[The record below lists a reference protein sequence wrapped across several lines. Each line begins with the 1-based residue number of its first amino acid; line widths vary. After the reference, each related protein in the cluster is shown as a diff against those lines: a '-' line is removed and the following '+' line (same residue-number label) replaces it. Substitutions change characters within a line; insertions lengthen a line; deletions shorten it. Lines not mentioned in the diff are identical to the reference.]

1 MFKGRRTV
9 EFSYPI
15 DEEFFEEGPDG
26 DDGEFGDDDALSQ
39 CEAYSRLQRHGKA
52 RHVLGI
58 IKEKRALNFY
68 RVQWEK
74 NGEKQL
80 STLCA
85 GMLTKFLGEN
95 KTREKKNPL
104 TSAISHKDYAHE
116 VTSFAYSFLLKHKI
130 IRQKENKSSQK

>member
-1 MFKGRRTV
+1 MQ
-9 EFSYPI
+9 
-15 DEEFFEEGPDG
+15 
-26 DDGEFGDDDALSQ
+26 L
-39 CEAYSRLQRHGKA
+39 
-52 RHVLGI
+52 
-58 IKEKRALNFY
+58 
-68 RVQWEK
+68 EK

-80 STLCA
+80 STLYS

-104 TSAISHKDYAHE
+104 TSAISHKDDAHE